1 MPNLCYNEYGEV
13 ISLNK
18 KKVLVWT
25 LIILIAFFIPAIFM
39 KQFFNL
45 DNMVTIPTI
54 NYGDITMPGLIA
66 GGISFWGMILIIW
79 GIGNAGY
86 DGFKFIRSKLR
97 QKKETA

>member
-1 MPNLCYNEYGEV
+1 M
-13 ISLNK
+13 NK

-25 LIILIAFFIPAIFM
+25 LIVLIAFFIPAIFM

-45 DNMVTIPTI
+45 DKMVTIPTI
-54 NYGDITMPGLIA
+54 NYGNITMPSLLA
-66 GGISFWGMILIIW
+66 GGIIFWGMILIIW

-86 DGFKFIRSKLR
+86 DGFKFIRSKLK